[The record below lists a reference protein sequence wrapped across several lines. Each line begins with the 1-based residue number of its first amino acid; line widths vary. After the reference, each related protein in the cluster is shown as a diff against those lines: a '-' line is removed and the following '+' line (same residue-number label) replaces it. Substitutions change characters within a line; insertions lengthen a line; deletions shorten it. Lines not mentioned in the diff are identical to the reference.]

1 MTCRM
6 EYSASYSD
14 MELVHDALYSFN
26 LKRTGRAFD
35 ANVKAKKLERSE
47 ALLLYG
53 SGNNEFLGGIVWHWL
68 EEPHKVFVDYAF
80 VSDTL
85 RGQGWG
91 NKLFAEF
98 ENHVKAAGAEEV
110 GLTTNSYQAPEFY
123 LKLGYK
129 LIGEKPTPHPL
140 VPDNIHYSYCK
151 KL

>member
-1 MTCRM
+1 MRL
-6 EYSASYSD
+6 SA
-14 MELVHDALYSFN
+14 
-26 LKRTGRAFD
+26 
-35 ANVKAKKLERSE
+35 
-47 ALLLYG
+47 
-53 SGNNEFLGGIVWHWL
+53 
-68 EEPHKVFVDYAF
+68 
-80 VSDTL
+80 TL
-85 RGQGWG
+85 CGGQGWG

-129 LIGEKPTPHPL
+129 LTGEKPAPHPR